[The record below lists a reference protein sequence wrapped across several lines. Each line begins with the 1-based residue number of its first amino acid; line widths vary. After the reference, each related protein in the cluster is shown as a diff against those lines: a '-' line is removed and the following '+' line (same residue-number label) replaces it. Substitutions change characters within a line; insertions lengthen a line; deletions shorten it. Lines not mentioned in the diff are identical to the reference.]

1 MPKEK
6 PGELLAHGMLLMA
19 AFIAVRVFSVPT
31 YKYLVGSMHPFALD
45 IYYAAAGT
53 IFFGFL
59 TGWKLDWLFRMKK
72 PLLRRFLI
80 FTGLTII
87 GSLSFD
93 ISFMFVNVKTFVIL
107 ASAMPVVVG
116 FYSAWLLKE
125 KPGIGLWIAAVLAAV
140 GSIVFKGAE
149 LQAFGPGELAILGGV
164 LLFSLTPIMSRQYV
178 GIVGRKNLSWW
189 SYASCILPI
198 LALNIVLGTFALPP
212 ANMTYLAIMMAAI
225 FLFGMPTVFLSI
237 AALKHLPAPTFI
249 TITTAL
255 MPIGQVLVAMTF
267 LGETLAGNEILGGA
281 IMIAAALLAARATSA
296 TGVRRPS

>member
-1 MPKEK
+1 M
-6 PGELLAHGMLLMA
+6 LAHGMLLMA
-19 AFIAVRVFSVPT
+19 AFIAVRAFSVPS

-45 IYYAAAGT
+45 IYFAVAGT

-80 FTGLTII
+80 FTGLAII

-93 ISFMFVNVKTFVIL
+93 LSFMFVNVKTFAVL

-116 FYSAWLLKE
+116 IYSAWLLKE
-125 KPGIGLWIAAVLAAV
+125 KPGVGLWIAAILAAV
-140 GSIVFKGAE
+140 GTIVFKGAE
-149 LQAFGPGELAILGGV
+149 LQAFGLGEVAIMGGV
-164 LLFSLTPIMSRQYV
+164 LLFSLMPIMSRQYV

-189 SYASCILPI
+189 SFVSCILPI

-212 ANMTYLAIMMAAI
+212 ANLTYVAIMAASI
-225 FLFGMPTVFLSI
+225 FLLGLPTVFLSI

-255 MPIGQVLVAMTF
+255 IPIGQVFVAMTF

>member
-6 PGELLAHGMLLMA
+6 PGEMLAHGMLLMA
-19 AFIAVRVFSVPT
+19 AFIAVRMFSVPS
-31 YKYLVGSMHPFALD
+31 YKYLVGGLHPFALD
-45 IYYAAAGT
+45 VYSAVAGT
-53 IFFGFL
+53 ILFGFL
-59 TGWKLDWLFRMKK
+59 AGWKLDWLFRMKK

-80 FTGLTII
+80 LTGLSII

-93 ISFMFVNVKTFVIL
+93 ISFMFVNVKTFAVL

-116 FYSAWLLKE
+116 IYSAWLLKE
-125 KPGIGLWIAAVLAAV
+125 KPSAWLWVAAILAAV
-140 GSIVFKGAE
+140 GTIVFKGAE
-149 LQAFGPGELAILGGV
+149 LQSFGPGEIAILGGV
-164 LLFSLTPIMSRQYV
+164 LLFSLMPIMSRQYV

-189 SYASCILPI
+189 SYVSVILPI
-198 LALNIVLGTFALPP
+198 AALNIVLGTFALPP
-212 ANMTYLAIMMAAI
+212 ANLTYLAIMVASI
-225 FLFGMPTVFLSI
+225 FLCGIPTVFLSI

-255 MPIGQVLVAMTF
+255 IPIGQVLVAMTF

-296 TGVRRPS
+296 ASK